1 MLMLNMLERMA
12 LMTMFT
18 YIILRTNIMKY
29 LVKAKYDQKDKIIIV
44 IVFSILAILG
54 TYFGIYITDNSL
66 ANSRPIGAIVAGY
79 LGGPIIGI
87 IVGCISGLHRYSLG
101 GFTAL
106 ACALSTIAEGAIGGC
121 FRKLFKNQNLNPA
134 IAGLAAVVA
143 EITQMIIILIFSNDL
158 NGAIELERKIALSM
172 IVINPIGVFLIV
184 SAIESSKKLVDGEVK
199 LVKLKEENKI
209 AELKALKAQIEPHF
223 LFNSLNVISAYCRTD
238 GEKARELIL
247 NLSNYFRSTL
257 EIEGDFSTLDKELRL
272 IKAYVAIEEA
282 RFSNRLLVKFLID
295 DNLLNIK
302 FPILLLQ
309 PIVENAIKHGILKK
323 IDGGIVSIFIKDN
336 QDEVYVEISDNGV
349 GFEDTEKSV
358 STGIGL
364 KNVNNRLRFLYGEKY
379 KLNIESSNEGS
390 CVSFSIPKEGISKN
404 IVMLEEIL
412 GNWLLFLLNIFKYNG
427 GIELRLLDEI
437 KIVIVEDERISNDE
451 LKYIVS
457 KDKRFKVVGQAYDGI
472 NALKLIENEEPE
484 VVFIDIN
491 IPGKSGIELAEEV
504 KELLPDVI
512 LIFLTAYENYAIKA
526 FELKIY
532 DYILKPYDEKR
543 IMESLNCA
551 LSTINNKNESS
562 IINILDKLEQ
572 TKNIKRIPCENNGR
586 IILID
591 VSKIS
596 FCYSEG
602 EKNYVKTD
610 KEIYYTTKTLQ
621 ELGGKTNFFRC
632 HRSYI
637 VNLEKVKEVY
647 PWFNGTYKLIIDN
660 KDSDEIPVSRSHVK
674 EVKVALGLW
683 YKKY

>member
-1 MLMLNMLERMA
+1 M
-12 LMTMFT
+12 
-18 YIILRTNIMKY
+18 
-29 LVKAKYDQKDKIIIV
+29 
-44 IVFSILAILG
+44 
-54 TYFGIYITDNSL
+54 
-66 ANSRPIGAIVAGY
+66 
-79 LGGPIIGI
+79 
-87 IVGCISGLHRYSLG
+87 
-101 GFTAL
+101 
-106 ACALSTIAEGAIGGC
+106 
-121 FRKLFKNQNLNPA
+121 
-134 IAGLAAVVA
+134 
-143 EITQMIIILIFSNDL
+143 
-158 NGAIELERKIALSM
+158 
-172 IVINPIGVFLIV
+172 
-184 SAIESSKKLVDGEVK
+184 
-199 LVKLKEENKI
+199 
-209 AELKALKAQIEPHF
+209 
-223 LFNSLNVISAYCRTD
+223 
-238 GEKARELIL
+238 
-247 NLSNYFRSTL
+247 
-257 EIEGDFSTLDKELRL
+257 
-272 IKAYVAIEEA
+272 
-282 RFSNRLLVKFLID
+282 
-295 DNLLNIK
+295 
-302 FPILLLQ
+302 
-309 PIVENAIKHGILKK
+309 
-323 IDGGIVSIFIKDN
+323 
-336 QDEVYVEISDNGV
+336 
-349 GFEDTEKSV
+349 
-358 STGIGL
+358 
-364 KNVNNRLRFLYGEKY
+364 
-379 KLNIESSNEGS
+379 
-390 CVSFSIPKEGISKN
+390 
-404 IVMLEEIL
+404 
-412 GNWLLFLLNIFKYNG
+412 NIFKYNG

-491 IPGKSGIELAEEV
+491 IPGKSGIELAEEI

-543 IMESLNCA
+543 IIESLNCA
-551 LSTINNKNESS
+551 LSTINSKNESS

-572 TKNIKRIPCENNGR
+572 TKNIKKIPCENNGR

-674 EVKVALGLW
+674 EVKMALGL
-683 YKKY
+683 

>member
-1 MLMLNMLERMA
+1 M
-12 LMTMFT
+12 
-18 YIILRTNIMKY
+18 
-29 LVKAKYDQKDKIIIV
+29 
-44 IVFSILAILG
+44 
-54 TYFGIYITDNSL
+54 
-66 ANSRPIGAIVAGY
+66 
-79 LGGPIIGI
+79 
-87 IVGCISGLHRYSLG
+87 
-101 GFTAL
+101 
-106 ACALSTIAEGAIGGC
+106 
-121 FRKLFKNQNLNPA
+121 
-134 IAGLAAVVA
+134 
-143 EITQMIIILIFSNDL
+143 
-158 NGAIELERKIALSM
+158 
-172 IVINPIGVFLIV
+172 
-184 SAIESSKKLVDGEVK
+184 
-199 LVKLKEENKI
+199 
-209 AELKALKAQIEPHF
+209 
-223 LFNSLNVISAYCRTD
+223 
-238 GEKARELIL
+238 
-247 NLSNYFRSTL
+247 
-257 EIEGDFSTLDKELRL
+257 
-272 IKAYVAIEEA
+272 
-282 RFSNRLLVKFLID
+282 
-295 DNLLNIK
+295 
-302 FPILLLQ
+302 
-309 PIVENAIKHGILKK
+309 
-323 IDGGIVSIFIKDN
+323 
-336 QDEVYVEISDNGV
+336 
-349 GFEDTEKSV
+349 
-358 STGIGL
+358 
-364 KNVNNRLRFLYGEKY
+364 
-379 KLNIESSNEGS
+379 
-390 CVSFSIPKEGISKN
+390 
-404 IVMLEEIL
+404 
-412 GNWLLFLLNIFKYNG
+412 
-427 GIELRLLDEI
+427 RLLDEI

-660 KDSDEIPVSRSHVK
+660 TDSDEIPVSRLHVK
-674 EVKVALGLW
+674 EVKMALGL
-683 YKKY
+683 

>member
-1 MLMLNMLERMA
+1 M
-12 LMTMFT
+12 
-18 YIILRTNIMKY
+18 
-29 LVKAKYDQKDKIIIV
+29 
-44 IVFSILAILG
+44 
-54 TYFGIYITDNSL
+54 
-66 ANSRPIGAIVAGY
+66 
-79 LGGPIIGI
+79 
-87 IVGCISGLHRYSLG
+87 
-101 GFTAL
+101 
-106 ACALSTIAEGAIGGC
+106 
-121 FRKLFKNQNLNPA
+121 
-134 IAGLAAVVA
+134 
-143 EITQMIIILIFSNDL
+143 
-158 NGAIELERKIALSM
+158 
-172 IVINPIGVFLIV
+172 
-184 SAIESSKKLVDGEVK
+184 
-199 LVKLKEENKI
+199 
-209 AELKALKAQIEPHF
+209 
-223 LFNSLNVISAYCRTD
+223 
-238 GEKARELIL
+238 
-247 NLSNYFRSTL
+247 
-257 EIEGDFSTLDKELRL
+257 
-272 IKAYVAIEEA
+272 
-282 RFSNRLLVKFLID
+282 
-295 DNLLNIK
+295 
-302 FPILLLQ
+302 
-309 PIVENAIKHGILKK
+309 
-323 IDGGIVSIFIKDN
+323 
-336 QDEVYVEISDNGV
+336 
-349 GFEDTEKSV
+349 
-358 STGIGL
+358 
-364 KNVNNRLRFLYGEKY
+364 
-379 KLNIESSNEGS
+379 
-390 CVSFSIPKEGISKN
+390 
-404 IVMLEEIL
+404 
-412 GNWLLFLLNIFKYNG
+412 
-427 GIELRLLDEI
+427 RLLDEI

-491 IPGKSGIELAEEV
+491 IPGKSGIELAEEI

-551 LSTINNKNESS
+551 LSTINSKNESS

-674 EVKVALGLW
+674 EVKMTLGLW
-683 YKKY
+683 YKKYSG

>member
-1 MLMLNMLERMA
+1 M
-12 LMTMFT
+12 
-18 YIILRTNIMKY
+18 
-29 LVKAKYDQKDKIIIV
+29 
-44 IVFSILAILG
+44 
-54 TYFGIYITDNSL
+54 
-66 ANSRPIGAIVAGY
+66 
-79 LGGPIIGI
+79 
-87 IVGCISGLHRYSLG
+87 
-101 GFTAL
+101 
-106 ACALSTIAEGAIGGC
+106 
-121 FRKLFKNQNLNPA
+121 
-134 IAGLAAVVA
+134 
-143 EITQMIIILIFSNDL
+143 
-158 NGAIELERKIALSM
+158 
-172 IVINPIGVFLIV
+172 
-184 SAIESSKKLVDGEVK
+184 
-199 LVKLKEENKI
+199 
-209 AELKALKAQIEPHF
+209 
-223 LFNSLNVISAYCRTD
+223 
-238 GEKARELIL
+238 
-247 NLSNYFRSTL
+247 
-257 EIEGDFSTLDKELRL
+257 
-272 IKAYVAIEEA
+272 
-282 RFSNRLLVKFLID
+282 
-295 DNLLNIK
+295 
-302 FPILLLQ
+302 
-309 PIVENAIKHGILKK
+309 
-323 IDGGIVSIFIKDN
+323 
-336 QDEVYVEISDNGV
+336 
-349 GFEDTEKSV
+349 
-358 STGIGL
+358 
-364 KNVNNRLRFLYGEKY
+364 
-379 KLNIESSNEGS
+379 
-390 CVSFSIPKEGISKN
+390 
-404 IVMLEEIL
+404 
-412 GNWLLFLLNIFKYNG
+412 NIFKYNG

-660 KDSDEIPVSRSHVK
+660 TDSDEIPVSRLHVK
-674 EVKVALGLW
+674 EVKMALGL
-683 YKKY
+683 